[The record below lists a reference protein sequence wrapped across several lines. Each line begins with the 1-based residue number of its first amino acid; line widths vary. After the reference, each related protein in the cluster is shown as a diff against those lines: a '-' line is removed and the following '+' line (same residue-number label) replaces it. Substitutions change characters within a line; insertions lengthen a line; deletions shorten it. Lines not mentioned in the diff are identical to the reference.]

1 MTRLV
6 FIGPPGAGKG
16 TQAERLIRERGLL
29 HISTGDLL
37 RNAIKAQSAL
47 GVQAKAAVDSG
58 RLVPDEVVIGLVEE
72 GLENAVGRAGYILD
86 GFPRTV
92 AQASAL
98 EAHLAEKN
106 LPLDHVMLF
115 DIPLELL
122 EARIKSRS
130 EQSLEAGGSS
140 RSDDNPEVLKRR
152 VEEFIRATAQL
163 SPFYEQR
170 GLLRRIDARQDVE
183 AVAAAIASTI
193 GG

>member
-37 RNAIKAQSAL
+37 RDAIKAQSAL

-58 RLVPDEVVIGLVEE
+58 GLVPDEVVIGLVEE
-72 GLENAVGRAGYILD
+72 GLEIAAGRAGYILD

-106 LPLDHVMLF
+106 LSLDHVMLF

-122 EARIKSRS
+122 EARIKTRA
-130 EQSLEAGGSS
+130 EQSREAGGSS

>member
-37 RNAIKAQSAL
+37 RDAIKAQSAL

-58 RLVPDEVVIGLVEE
+58 GLVPDEVVIGLVEE
-72 GLENAVGRAGYILD
+72 GLEIAAGRAGYILD

-98 EAHLAEKN
+98 EAYLAEKN
-106 LPLDHVMLF
+106 LPLDHVILF

-122 EARIKSRS
+122 EARIKTRA
-130 EQSLEAGGSS
+130 ERLREAEGSS
-140 RSDDNPEVLKRR
+140 RSDDNADVLRRR
-152 VEEFIRATAQL
+152 VGEFIRATVQL
-163 SPFYEQR
+163 GPFYEQR
-170 GLLRRIDARQDVE
+170 RLLRRIDARQDVE

-193 GG
+193 GA